1 MPRLDY
7 KRCRACGRHVDEVG
21 VLSHTRLCVEDSIR
35 INRQAADEQ
44 HHHRGEF
51 FQRWRRGIAA
61 SVGGVL
67 IDDLQAP
74 Q

>member
-1 MPRLDY
+1 M
-7 KRCRACGRHVDEVG
+7 
-21 VLSHTRLCVEDSIR
+21 LSHTRLCVEDSIR

>member
-1 MPRLDY
+1 MPRHDY

-21 VLSHTRLCVEDSIR
+21 ELSHTRLCGSCGEA
-35 INRQAADEQ
+35 INYQAADEQ

-74 Q
+74 R